1 MGTLRVSPSYDH
13 AGGKGVTRTETPG
26 TEPSGTQCC
35 DGDLCQQ
42 LCSLEEGRVSPGLK
56 QKALVPALPKPVA
69 SSKQFGLI
77 SQIK

>member
-1 MGTLRVSPSYDH
+1 MITQVERESRAQKP
-13 AGGKGVTRTETPG
+13 RG
-26 TEPSGTQCC
+26 TEPSSTQCC